1 MNFFEI
7 TTFVA
12 LGSIIIAGIITI
24 LFHAMDIDRKWII
37 WVIAIPVCVI
47 SLGMNFAASP
57 KGNNNDDDIL
67 TRNPA
72 NRCECGGYKNANDSY
87 CDKCWLDKLGY

>member
-1 MNFFEI
+1 MWYIIGLLVLIALVYEI
-7 TTFVA
+7 LDAFDLDSTIA
-12 LGSIIIAGIITI
+12 LWICGGIAVV
-24 LFHAMDIDRKWII
+24 
-37 WVIAIPVCVI
+37 VIAIFI
-47 SLGMNFAASP
+47 IFKFSP
-57 KGNNNDDDIL
+57 TTNNNDDDIL